1 MYNLI
6 ALKKCIEDMSKFHQ
20 LQILR
25 ILKSNKNVVL
35 NENNNGIFINLSE
48 QSEQIIIS
56 LKEYA
61 NYVKD
66 IQNDLSQIEKKK
78 VILANN
84 FFKDNKELYNIIM
97 NNE

>member
-6 ALKKCIEDMSKFHQ
+6 ALKKCIEDMSKYHQ
-20 LQILR
+20 IQVLKILR
-25 ILKSNKNVVL
+25 SNKNVVL

-48 QSEQIIIS
+48 QSNEILLS

-61 NYVKD
+61 SYVKD
-66 IQNDLSQIEKKK
+66 QLDDLSEFENKKQL
-78 VILANN
+78 LANK

-97 NNE
+97 NDA

>member
-48 QSEQIIIS
+48 QSEQIINS

-61 NYVKD
+61 IYVKD

>member
-78 VILANN
+78 L
-84 FFKDNKELYNIIM
+84 F
-97 NNE
+97 

>member
-1 MYNLI
+1 
-6 ALKKCIEDMSKFHQ
+6 MSKFHQ

>member
-6 ALKKCIEDMSKFHQ
+6 ALKKCIEDMSKYHQ
-20 LQILR
+20 IQVLKILR
-25 ILKSNKNVVL
+25 SNKNVVL

-48 QSEQIIIS
+48 QSDEILLS

-61 NYVKD
+61 SYVKD
-66 IQNDLSQIEKKK
+66 QLDDLSEFENKKQ
-78 VILANN
+78 ILANK

-97 NNE
+97 NDD

>member
-6 ALKKCIEDMSKFHQ
+6 ALKKCIEDMSLFHQ

-61 NYVKD
+61 KYVKD

-78 VILANN
+78 IILANN

>member
-61 NYVKD
+61 KYVKD

-78 VILANN
+78 IILANN